1 MMLCYR
7 ILLLFA
13 VFSMVIVMFNV
24 LLDAII
30 LFIFKKIWFVNDI
43 KHFCVKVRLIS
54 KKPVHLLFCAS
65 GFFKLR
71 VPLASG
77 GFPPHHM
84 VLIGVAFGDT
94 F

>member
-30 LFIFKKIWFVNDI
+30 LFIFKKIRFVNDI
-43 KHFCVKVRLIS
+43 EHF
-54 KKPVHLLFCAS
+54 
-65 GFFKLR
+65 
-71 VPLASG
+71 
-77 GFPPHHM
+77 
-84 VLIGVAFGDT
+84 
-94 F
+94 